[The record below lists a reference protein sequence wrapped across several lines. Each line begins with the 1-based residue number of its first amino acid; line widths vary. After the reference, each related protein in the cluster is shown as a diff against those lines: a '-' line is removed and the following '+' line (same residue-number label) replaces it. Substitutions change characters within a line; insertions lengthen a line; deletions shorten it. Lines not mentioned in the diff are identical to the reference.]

1 MGRRRREKKEGK
13 RGEVGVV
20 DVLHGRMD
28 AAYGSQYYSNIVT
41 SIIENHYDAMH
52 IMHICLKNAS
62 LRLVA
67 TT

>member
-1 MGRRRREKKEGK
+1 MGRRREKKEGK

-20 DVLHGRMD
+20 DILHGGMD

-52 IMHICLKNAS
+52 MHICLKNAS